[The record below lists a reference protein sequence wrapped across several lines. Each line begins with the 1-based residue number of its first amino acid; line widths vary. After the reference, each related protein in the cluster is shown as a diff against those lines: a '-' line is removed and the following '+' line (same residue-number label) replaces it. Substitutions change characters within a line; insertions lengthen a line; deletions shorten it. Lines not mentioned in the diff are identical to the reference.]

1 MHTRSSLAP
10 KKPAQRQQRPSLP
23 ADIHLSPVKEHRK
36 SVLRTPLK
44 ERPVNGS
51 TDEKESAIKV
61 YVRCRGRNER
71 EISENSSSVV
81 STASEGL
88 VRGKDV
94 SIQSRQGSSIYKTYS
109 FDRVFGP
116 ESDQEMVYDGIAR
129 NSLKE
134 MVEGYNCTIF
144 AYGQTGTG
152 KTHTM
157 SGSYSS
163 KSTTGPDEGCGI
175 IPRTLYNLF
184 EILKEK
190 REKSKKTAEEFAVK
204 LSFIELYNEELRD
217 LLAPEEDEVARKVR
231 IFDEVGKVTIHGME
245 EIYVRS
251 AEEGLKVL
259 EDGSFRRQVASTK
272 YNDRSSRS
280 HSVFTITLHMKEV
293 VSVSGEEF
301 VRTGKLNLV
310 DLAGSEN
317 ISRTGAENKRAR
329 EAGMINQSLL
339 TLGRVINS
347 LVERSP
353 HIPYRESKLTRVLQD
368 SLGGT
373 TKTCIIATISPAK
386 ISLDESLS
394 TLEYASRAKNIRNKP
409 RVNQTTS
416 KQALIKDYV
425 AEIERLRGDLAASRQ
440 KNGVYMTEE
449 SLSALTE
456 ESESRK
462 LLIEEQKLRMEVL
475 DEQNRKAK
483 QLSAQHLTTIGK
495 LEKRC
500 EAAETELNSTKVGLA
515 FHSLISILTI

>member
-1 MHTRSSLAP
+1 MSPRSMP
-10 KKPAQRQQRPSLP
+10 
-23 ADIHLSPVKEHRK
+23 RK
-36 SVLRTPLK
+36 SVPAMRTPLQ
-44 ERPVNGS
+44 ERAVNTS
-51 TDEKESAIKV
+51 NESPQETAIKV
-61 YVRCRGRNER
+61 YVRCRGRNDR
-71 EISENSSSVV
+71 EISENSSVVV
-81 STASEGL
+81 STVAEGIT
-88 VRGKDV
+88 RGRDISV
-94 SIQSRQGSSIYKTYS
+94 QSSAGSAIYKTYA

-157 SGSYSS
+157 SGSFSDMG
-163 KSTTGPDEGCGI
+163 KSPNESCGI
-175 IPRTLYNLF
+175 IPRTLYHLF
-184 EILKEK
+184 EILEK
-190 REKSKKTAEEFAVK
+190 QRSESRKTAGREHSVK
-204 LSFIELYNEELRD
+204 LSFFELYNEELRD
-217 LLAPEEDEVARKVR
+217 LLTPEDEDVSRKVR
-231 IFDEVGKVTIHGME
+231 IFDEGGKVAIHGME

-251 AEEGLKVL
+251 TQEALKVL
-259 EDGSFRRQVASTK
+259 ENGSIRRQVAATR

-280 HSVFTITLHMKEV
+280 HSVFIITLHIKEV
-293 VSVSGEEF
+293 SVNGEEF

-317 ISRTGAENKRAR
+317 IGRSGAESKRAR

-368 SLGGT
+368 SLGGH

-386 ISLDESLS
+386 VSLEETLS
-394 TLEYASRAKNIRNKP
+394 TLEYASRAKSIRNKP

-425 AEIERLRGDLAASRQ
+425 AEIERLRGDLLASRQ

-449 SLSALTE
+449 SLAAVTE
-456 ESESRK
+456 ESESRR
-462 LLIEEQKLRMEVL
+462 LLVEEQKLRIEVL
-475 DEQNRKAK
+475 DDQVRKAK
-483 QLSAQHLTTIGK
+483 SDAAKSQTKIVDMETQLETVSADLT
-495 LEKRC
+495 
-500 EAAETELNSTKVGLA
+500 STKV
-515 FHSLISILTI
+515 SIVCKRDGNRS